1 MFHDTHT
8 RRRRR
13 LTHYVM
19 QTTVYSSTYLIN
31 TFPTL
36 STLVN
41 CIQHLCHILD
51 IHGRLELDVAAV
63 SSNRHL
69 GFAGSKFCAVICLYG
84 MAPPYLTS
92 YCTPVSARTL
102 RSNLRSATTG
112 QLVVPRT
119 GTVYGSCSFAVH
131 GPVVWNRLPAELRSP
146 DMTRGVFRKQLKT
159 FLFNCQ

>member
-1 MFHDTHT
+1 
-8 RRRRR
+8 
-13 LTHYVM
+13 M

-119 GTVYGSCSFAVH
+119 VH
-131 GPVVWNRLPAELRSP
+131 GPVVWNSLPAELGSP
-146 DMTRGVFRKQLKT
+146 DMTLGVFRKQLKT
-159 FLFNCQ
+159 HLFNCQ